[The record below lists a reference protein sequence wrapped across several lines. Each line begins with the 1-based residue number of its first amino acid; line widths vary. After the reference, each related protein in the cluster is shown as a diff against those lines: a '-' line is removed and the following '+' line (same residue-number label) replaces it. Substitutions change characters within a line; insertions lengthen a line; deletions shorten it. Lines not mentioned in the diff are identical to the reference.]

1 MKVDLAYYR
10 RLFKDLDT
18 GAPAPVYLFR
28 GPERFIMEEMAA
40 RIVEAAVPQ
49 ELRSFNL
56 TVSYGSEVDIEAF
69 VSTAASY
76 PFLAERRVLLLKEME
91 RLRGSWAPLVD
102 YCKNPAGSSVVVFFF
117 VTHDER
123 GRKINAPR
131 DFRKLERAV
140 EAAGSVIQFDQLHE
154 KGVQRWVSAKAKR
167 MGIELD
173 GSTAAAL
180 VRSVGEN
187 LFDIQNELQKLS
199 LLYAGER
206 VAVRDL
212 ARVLG
217 SHRMHAVFEFIERI
231 GSGTD
236 IDVLAILWRIL
247 ETGAEKP
254 SAITYHLIRHFLTLF
269 KVKLGLR
276 GSGYRVD
283 HLKRKAGS
291 YSIGEIMLWLENLR
305 ITELVMKSTSFPAE
319 TLLFGA
325 ILHSMRGK
333 PLDDRFRLG
342 EAA

>member
-10 RLFKDLDT
+10 RLFKDLDAKT
-18 GAPAPVYLFR
+18 LAPVYLFR

-56 TVSYGSEVDIEAF
+56 TVSYGSEVDIESF
-69 VSTAASY
+69 VSNAVSY

-91 RLRGSWAPLVD
+91 RLRGSWASLVR
-102 YCKNPAGSSVVVFFF
+102 YCNNPAGSSIVVFFF

-123 GRKINAPR
+123 GRKIKAPR
-131 DFRKLERAV
+131 DFRKLEKA
-140 EAAGSVIQFDQLHE
+140 AGSAGSVIQFEQLHE

-167 MGIELD
+167 MGIALD
-173 GSTAAAL
+173 VNTAAAL

-187 LFDIQNELQKLS
+187 LFDIQNELEKLS
-199 LLYAGER
+199 LLYEGQR
-206 VAVRDL
+206 VAVGDL

-217 SHRMHAVFEFIERI
+217 SHRMHGVYDFLERI
-231 GSGTD
+231 GSGDETE
-236 IDVLAILWRIL
+236 VFSILSRIL

-254 SAITYHLIRHFLTLF
+254 PAIIYHLIRHFLTLF
-269 KVKLGLR
+269 KIKLGLR
-276 GSGYRVD
+276 GGGYRSD
-283 HLKRKAGS
+283 HLKRKSDS
-291 YSIGEIMLWLENLR
+291 YGIVEIVLWLENLR
-305 ITELVMKSTSFPAE
+305 ITELMMKSTSFPAE

-333 PLDDRFRLG
+333 PLDDRSRLG